1 MSSAVW
7 PVVHAERAALVT
19 DLQDLAPE
27 QWETPSLCADWTVH
41 DVVGHLVDNAC
52 TNLWGTVRALVSAN
66 FDFDRMNAQGVVRG
80 RGGSPEET
88 LAKLRA
94 VVGSR
99 RTPPLPLESRL
110 VEEIVHGEDVR
121 RPLGIE
127 RRYPRDAVALALAH
141 QLATSDAM
149 GGVRRRAARVRF
161 EATDTDLVI
170 GTGRLVRGPV
180 LELLLLVTGRGA
192 HARDLVGGGVDAFAR

>member
-19 DLQDLAPE
+19 DLEGLAPE
-27 QWETPSLCADWTVH
+27 EWETPSLCADWTVH

-52 TNLWGTVRALVSAN
+52 TTLWGTVRALVSAN

-80 RGGSPEET
+80 RGDSPEET

-94 VVGSR
+94 VVGNR

-121 RPLGIE
+121 RPLGIA

-149 GGVRRRAARVRF
+149 GGVRRRAAHVRF
-161 EATDTDLVI
+161 EATDTDLVV

-192 HARDLVGGGVDAFAR
+192 HTRDLVGGGVDAFAR